1 MVDYSNLPLLFHTER
16 REMEREGARE
26 RYGYEFFI
34 SVPPEVEVKTTALFI
49 HKQSRRFIR
58 ERSSGLSL

>member
-1 MVDYSNLPLLFHTER
+1 
-16 REMEREGARE
+16 MEREGARE